1 MRCQQVD
8 ALRVHNAAIAVC
20 DLVLVA
26 ETMTSSWVS
35 PAGAVPLGGV
45 HAVADTP
52 GEAEGVANTATRMA
66 RSSARVTTLHA
77 MRLLAVAATALVFV
91 SAPVA
96 AAPPYVATVHGVTR
110 AQLGSSWHIGCP
122 VAPPSLVRIHLAY
135 WDFAGHRHLGD
146 LVVARSATHAVS
158 AAFAALYRDRFPIR
172 SIRPVSAF
180 RGSDDRSMAADNTS
194 GFNCRRA
201 VAAGPVHWS
210 AHAYGVALDV
220 NPVENPYREGGRWLP
235 PVGSGYADRTNVRP
249 GMAVPGGTLITAFAA
264 VGWQWGGRWAVTPDY
279 QHFSATGG

>member
-1 MRCQQVD
+1 M
-8 ALRVHNAAIAVC
+8 LF
-20 DLVLVA
+20 
-26 ETMTSSWVS
+26 
-35 PAGAVPLGGV
+35 
-45 HAVADTP
+45 
-52 GEAEGVANTATRMA
+52 
-66 RSSARVTTLHA
+66 RSN
-77 MRLLAVAATALVFV
+77 
-91 SAPVA
+91 
-96 AAPPYVATVHGVTR
+96 
-110 AQLGSSWHIGCP
+110 
-122 VAPPSLVRIHLAY
+122 Y
-135 WDFAGHRHLGD
+135 WDFDGNRRRGELIAATGAVDDMAG
-146 LVVARSATHAVS
+146 
-158 AAFAALYRDRFPIR
+158 ALAGMYAGGYPIR
-172 SIRPVSAF
+172 SMYLPDRFGWSRELQGA
-180 RGSDDRSMAADNTS
+180 DDRRSMAADNTS